1 MPRAVGFDGRSKVVR
16 LVFGPPRHDEDEE
29 NALTRISRM
38 VRGSFDAIAVA
49 NDLRFP
55 SVDRERGDGWA

>member
-1 MPRAVGFDGRSKVVR
+1 
-16 LVFGPPRHDEDEE
+16 
-29 NALTRISRM
+29 M

-55 SVDRERGDGWA
+55 SVDRERGDGWAYRYAATKKRSRESTESRFTRLGTVTIPVARS